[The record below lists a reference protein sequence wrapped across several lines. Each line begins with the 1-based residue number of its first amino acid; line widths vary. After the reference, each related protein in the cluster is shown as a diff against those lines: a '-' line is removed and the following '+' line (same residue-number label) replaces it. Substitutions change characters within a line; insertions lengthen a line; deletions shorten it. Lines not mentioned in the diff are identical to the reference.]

1 MRCITTAL
9 ICSLT
14 PKLSWTDMQ
23 RENIVVPE
31 CYVDTNLM
39 NVLVGK
45 ACNHKK
51 GCTNVCK
58 VLDEKLTDQF
68 AIAVIDKD
76 KKEPASVQNYE
87 LIAANPSIMV
97 SKHRERPHYL
107 IHICPAIEEFII
119 AAANE
124 PNVNLAEY
132 GLPSDREQLKHKT
145 KTVTA
150 KEDEKFARLFKALR
164 PASNIRCLDEL
175 LQYLLSNKYEASN
188 EGIMSILNA
197 G

>member
-1 MRCITTAL
+1 
-9 ICSLT
+9 
-14 PKLSWTDMQ
+14 MQ

-58 VLDEKLTDQF
+58 VLDEKLQDQF
-68 AIAVIDKD
+68 AIAIIDKD
-76 KKEPASVQNYE
+76 KREPASVQNYE
-87 LIAANPSIMV
+87 PIAQNQCLMV

-107 IHICPAIEEFII
+107 IHICPAIEEFILV
-119 AAANE
+119 AAAE
-124 PNVNLAEY
+124 LNVSLAEY
-132 GLPSDREQLKHKT
+132 GLPTDRNQLKQKT

-150 KEDEKFARLFKALR
+150 KEDEKFARLFKDLR

-175 LQYLLSNKYEASN
+175 LQYLLSNRYRVNNDA
-188 EGIMSILNA
+188 IVSILKA
-197 G
+197 S

>member
-1 MRCITTAL
+1 
-9 ICSLT
+9 
-14 PKLSWTDMQ
+14 MQ

-51 GCTNVCK
+51 GCNNVCK
-58 VLDEKLTDQF
+58 VLDEKLQDQF
-68 AIAVIDKD
+68 AIAVIDRD
-76 KKEPASVQNYE
+76 KKEPASARNYE
-87 LIAANPSIMV
+87 LIAANQSIMV

-107 IHICPAIEEFII
+107 IHICPAIEEFIL
-119 AAANE
+119 AAAAE
-124 PNVNLAEY
+124 LNVNLAEY
-132 GLPSDREQLKHKT
+132 GLPADMEQLKLKT

-150 KEDEKFARLFKALR
+150 REDEKFARLFKSLR
-164 PASNIRCLDEL
+164 QASNIRCLDEV
-175 LQYLLSNKYEASN
+175 LQYLLRNKYAAANDEIVA
-188 EGIMSILNA
+188 IMTA